1 MGTERKR
8 IIRIRKW
15 LRVSDCLLAGI
26 CFLMGTFFCAGCFL
40 TGLNYY
46 LHSGE
51 PVFRLDASIAVATG
65 VGFAILF
72 YRRQYQKAMRWFRNR
87 KTREFLIKVQNQ
99 CLEVLFEP
107 RETKKPYAFQTGF
120 YDFFQMADWY
130 CHCKGEF
137 CLEEATVSIP
147 KMTEGLLFD
156 LDRWMKQKE
165 TRLLIDKNKDRL
177 LAYLEGQKA
186 GQKLLDK
193 ILKEKGEMDRGELIQ
208 QIQTTIT

>member
-1 MGTERKR
+1 MKQESHNFS
-8 IIRIRKW
+8 
-15 LRVSDCLLAGI
+15 RVEC
-26 CFLMGTFFCAGCFL
+26 
-40 TGLNYY
+40 
-46 LHSGE
+46 
-51 PVFRLDASIAVATG
+51 
-65 VGFAILF
+65 
-72 YRRQYQKAMRWFRNR
+72 Q
-87 KTREFLIKVQNQ
+87 
-99 CLEVLFEP
+99 
-107 RETKKPYAFQTGF
+107 
-120 YDFFQMADWY
+120 DFFQMADWY

>member
-51 PVFRLDASIAVATG
+51 PVFRLDAAVAIATG
-65 VGFAILF
+65 VVFAILF

-87 KTREFLIKVQNQ
+87 KNNCI
-99 CLEVLFEP
+99 
-107 RETKKPYAFQTGF
+107 
-120 YDFFQMADWY
+120 
-130 CHCKGEF
+130 
-137 CLEEATVSIP
+137 
-147 KMTEGLLFD
+147 
-156 LDRWMKQKE
+156 
-165 TRLLIDKNKDRL
+165 ID
-177 LAYLEGQKA
+177 
-186 GQKLLDK
+186 
-193 ILKEKGEMDRGELIQ
+193 
-208 QIQTTIT
+208 